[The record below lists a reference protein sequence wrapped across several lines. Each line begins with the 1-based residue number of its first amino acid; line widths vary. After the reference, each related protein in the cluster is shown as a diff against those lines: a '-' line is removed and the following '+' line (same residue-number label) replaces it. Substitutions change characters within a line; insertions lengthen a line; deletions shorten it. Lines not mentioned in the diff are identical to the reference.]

1 MKAVNHCRS
10 SVKRFGGVEEDYHR
24 IHAWFDY
31 SKNYFGDI
39 RHRAFRHHTVGVQMC
54 EDEFG
59 LWIVNSDDHRVPV
72 KSIAEQHIREDLGF
86 IPTLQDWY
94 EHIRPQP
101 WMASTKK
108 HTLKKMNLM

>member
-1 MKAVNHCRS
+1 MKAFNHCKS
-10 SVKRFGGVEEDYHR
+10 SVKRFGGVEDDYHG
-24 IHAWFDY
+24 IHAWFDE
-31 SKNYFGDI
+31 SKDHYGDI
-39 RHRAFRHHTVGVQMC
+39 RHRALRHHTQGIKECEIKFGVY
-54 EDEFG
+54 
-59 LWIVNSDDHRVPV
+59 IINSNLKKVPV

-94 EHIRPQP
+94 KHIRPQP

>member
-10 SVKRFGGVEEDYHR
+10 SVKRFGGTEDDYHS
-24 IHAWFDY
+24 IHAWFDK
-31 SKNYFGDI
+31 SKEHYGDV
-39 RHRAFRHHTVGVQMC
+39 RHRALRHHTLGVQQC

-59 LWIVNSDDHRVPV
+59 LWITNSDGKKVPV

-94 EHIRPQP
+94 KHIRPQP